1 MKPFKHGFNCGYIL
15 TSHKCCA
22 GFLKLD
28 DQHSAKRTEFTFFL
42 SLLCLSASIRCLCFS
57 SFFSII
63 SFTCFTPSKV
73 PFSSSSTYCSPA
85 AESPAHTRGTHN
97 TLSSATVITG
107 VLFFAFLFCQRR
119 PYFSVFP
126 RWSEGSRRHRAWL
139 QRWRESEQETSTS
152 CLKLQNRRRNFFSS
166 KKKQRPHGGASSQAN
181 LYIIFTGW
189 RGVDKMS
196 VH

>member
-1 MKPFKHGFNCGYIL
+1 MWWVSEKCTRTGMKPFKHGFNCGYIL

-85 AESPAHTRGTHN
+85 AESPAHTRGTQYFKLCNSNHWC
-97 TLSSATVITG
+97 LVFRFSFPSAKA
-107 VLFFAFLFCQRR
+107 LL
-119 PYFSVFP
+119 FSV
-126 RWSEGSRRHRAWL
+126 SSLIGG
-139 QRWRESEQETSTS
+139 ESAAQSMTSAM
-152 CLKLQNRRRNFFSS
+152 KR
-166 KKKQRPHGGASSQAN
+166 
-181 LYIIFTGW
+181 I
-189 RGVDKMS
+189 
-196 VH
+196 